1 MVVAPHPDDESLAT
15 GGVLQQARDDHAQV
29 RILMLTSGDNN
40 PWVQRLVER
49 RISIGPADRGR
60 WAQRREAEARAS
72 LECLGLPRDSITFF
86 NFPDQG
92 LTPMLKAGDDT
103 LVDRMEEEI
112 GDFGPT
118 LLLSP
123 SPADLHPD
131 HSAAAVFVAMAL
143 RRLETRI
150 PLPEQLEYLVHTRGR
165 PALRA
170 VYLPLTPLQTH
181 FKRKAILCHEAQ
193 FAFSRRWF
201 LGFATDRECLIVP
214 GSTYTTNGH
223 GIHLTA
229 DRTSLRL
236 QLHPQPSVGAFGP
249 ITLCL
254 AAAQAG
260 RTVSRLSIPLPPGL
274 SRKSLPIF
282 DQLAR
287 DGNLPRAMR
296 LPVDAEF
303 YRRPLELRIPRA
315 ALPEHDQLWAK
326 CERRFGFF
334 DEMGWIDLAES
345 DWMGEAISPKP

>member
-40 PWVQRLVER
+40 RWVQRLVER

-60 WAQRREAEARAS
+60 WARRREAEARAS
-72 LECLGLPRDSITFF
+72 LECLGLPQDAITFL
-86 NFPDQG
+86 NYPDQG
-92 LTPMLKAGDDT
+92 LTPMLKAGDDS

-112 GDFGPT
+112 ANFRPT

-143 RRLETRI
+143 RRLAARI
-150 PLPEQLEYLVHTRGR
+150 PLPELLEYLVHTRGR

-201 LGFATDRECLIVP
+201 LEFASDRECLIVP

-223 GIHLTA
+223 GIQLTA
-229 DRTSLRL
+229 DRSSLRL
-236 QLHPQPSVGAFGP
+236 QLHPNASVGAFGP
-249 ITLCL
+249 ITVIL
-254 AAAQAG
+254 AAAKAG
-260 RTVSRLSIPLPPGL
+260 HAVSRLSIPLGAVGG
-274 SRKSLPIF
+274 SAPIH
-282 DQLAR
+282 DLLAAHV
-287 DGNLPRAMR
+287 NFPRAMR
-296 LPVDAEF
+296 SPTTARIH
-303 YRRPLELRIPRA
+303 RRPLELRIPRA
-315 ALPEHDQLWAK
+315 VLPAHDQLWAK

-334 DEMGWIDLAES
+334 DESGWVDLMES
-345 DWMGEAISPKP
+345 E